1 MLWPWPAGISGRPLW
16 GSNPPDCPAI
26 QHFLLKLHKYCHGN
40 SVEGII
46 WGKLLGGIG
55 TGHSRRKKTSG
66 APSINQFPHRKTRVK
81 LPGNLRFPWSDFHTR
96 LTHSLTSLSLPVVQ
110 LTPYFLLYFG
120 KFRYPNIAP
129 NRFRFYDTG
138 ETFYKFR
145 PKPLWVKMCKKIPG
159 SYLAPYNRRKATVR
173 QRAVTVANPPA
184 IGPVLIVEGT
194 KPQQGVFLSI
204 WSFNRSKW
212 WKVLPPNIS

>member
-1 MLWPWPAGISGRPLW
+1 MSPKKK
-16 GSNPPDCPAI
+16 N
-26 QHFLLKLHKYCHGN
+26 Q
-40 SVEGII
+40 
-46 WGKLLGGIG
+46 
-55 TGHSRRKKTSG
+55 GHL
-66 APSINQFPHRKTRVK
+66 PSIFFLTEKTRVK
-81 LPGNLRFPWSDFHTR
+81 LPGNLTHNFDIFKPSSGP
-96 LTHSLTSLSLPVVQ
+96 THSL
-110 LTPYFLLYFG
+110 FLLYFG